1 MGELSAEETSVG
13 GVDVPERWE
22 LDSDGEEEGGGI
34 DKGVGGWAVD
44 VDVVDELAALAGESR
59 LPERTRCYKSEQ
71 GTSRDRIGVDVPL
84 GPLSHRAQNA
94 RGVLLLEERR
104 SGVALHFAQISSV
117 RTCATQC
124 QLAQVYT
131 RIERSYPSFQ
141 HVFAQSSR
149 NIGHGGWRG
158 RQASLR

>member
-59 LPERTRCYKSEQ
+59 LP
-71 GTSRDRIGVDVPL
+71 L

-94 RGVLLLEERR
+94 RGV
-104 SGVALHFAQISSV
+104 QIG
-117 RTCATQC
+117 RA
-124 QLAQVYT
+124 
-131 RIERSYPSFQ
+131 
-141 HVFAQSSR
+141 HV
-149 NIGHGGWRG
+149 
-158 RQASLR
+158 

>member
-59 LPERTRCYKSEQ
+59 LP
-71 GTSRDRIGVDVPL
+71 L

-94 RGVLLLEERR
+94 RGATTTSHFTFHFLPIFTFSNHPSTSLKGLLQWPDPPNSPATMAPETSLNTNEHNGCSQRL
-104 SGVALHFAQISSV
+104 SGL
-117 RTCATQC
+117 
-124 QLAQVYT
+124 
-131 RIERSYPSFQ
+131 P
-141 HVFAQSSR
+141 
-149 NIGHGGWRG
+149 RG
-158 RQASLR
+158 L